1 MDFCLGSVGDERG
14 ARRQGMDLGMGADA
28 EVVMVDLRRL
38 RVGLDMERKREAIG
52 DGEMLGEWFW
62 GLGFCKYG
70 CTDGTGF

>member
-1 MDFCLGSVGDERG
+1 MDFCLGSVADERG
-14 ARRQGMDLGMGADA
+14 ARRQGMDLGLEADV

-52 DGEMLGEWFW
+52 DGETLGKRFW

-70 CTDGTGF
+70 CTDGIGF